1 MSNSDLSAPEL
12 AAVEVDGMT
21 RSAFIV
27 RGALA
32 AGAAYGAGA
41 VAPFVSR
48 AFAQGGGG
56 DIAIA
61 NFALTLEY
69 LEAAFYSQ
77 ALRRVRGLSS
87 DVKALAQ
94 QLANDETEHVDA
106 LTALIRKSGGRPVA
120 QPKVDFGDAFSSE
133 DSFLELAGTFEPTGV
148 GAYNG
153 AAPKIRSKEVLNAA
167 GSIVQIEGRHVALI
181 NLKRGKSIT
190 PSGAFSK
197 PLRRNT
203 VLTAVKPFIKS

>member
-1 MSNSDLSAPEL
+1 MSKSDLAAPEL
-12 AAVEVDGMT
+12 AAVEVEGMS
-21 RSAFIV
+21 RSAFMV

-32 AGAAYGAGA
+32 AGAAYGAAA
-41 VAPFVSR
+41 VAPFVGK
-48 AFAQGGGG
+48 ALAQGGG
-56 DIAIA
+56 DVEIA

-69 LEAAFYSQ
+69 LEAAFYAEAVKQVEGMSRDVQ
-77 ALRRVRGLSS
+77 AL
-87 DVKALAQ
+87 AE
-94 QLANDETEHVDA
+94 QLASDESEHVDA
-106 LTALIRKSGGRPVA
+106 LTALIKKSGGKPVA
-120 QPKVDFGDAFSSE
+120 QPKVDFGNAFSSE
-133 DSFLELAGTFEPTGV
+133 ASFLKLAGTFETTGV